1 MTGNFWSLRLEHRN
15 SWRRQKQLWICGKI
29 MFFFLASFN
38 KSVSLILLVAFPPR
52 DHIWFIYIE
61 KNVRLLYQ
69 VATNCSDNSDPKV
82 VSQPKKINSLF
93 TPWHR
98 PAIQRPSTPKITE
111 PTPKAPF
118 LEGRRPPPVVGF
130 SFSLASASY
139 EALWFCRTRWIG
151 CRSWHSWHD
160 HRVDN
165 VSIQMYIDA

>member
-15 SWRRQKQLWICGKI
+15 SWRRQKQLWICGII

-82 VSQPKKINSLF
+82 VSQPKKSTVYSPPDIAQPSSVHPLRRSRSPPQRRPSWKGDGRLLSWVF
-93 TPWHR
+93 PSAWHR
-98 PAIQRPSTPKITE
+98 P
-111 PTPKAPF
+111 PT
-118 LEGRRPPPVVGF
+118 RRCGSVERG
-130 SFSLASASY
+130 
-139 EALWFCRTRWIG
+139 E
-151 CRSWHSWHD
+151 
-160 HRVDN
+160 
-165 VSIQMYIDA
+165 